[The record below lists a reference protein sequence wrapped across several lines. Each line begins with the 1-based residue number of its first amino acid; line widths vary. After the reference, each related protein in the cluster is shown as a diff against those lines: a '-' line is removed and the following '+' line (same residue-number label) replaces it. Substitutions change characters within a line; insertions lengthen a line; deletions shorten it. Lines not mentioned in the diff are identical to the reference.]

1 MAAVTIEIEE
11 NEFNLFDY
19 ALTVNGDTVA
29 EDGNYTTEDGA
40 EDGAKMALDT
50 WLTSR
55 V

>member
-19 ALTVNGDTVA
+19 ALTVNGNTIA

-40 EDGAKMALDT
+40 EYAAKMALDM
-50 WLTSR
+50 WFTSR